1 MKWLKDVVMEWLNI
15 FIGLIVS
22 YNIKIKLKIIFRKF
36 LIYTIILS
44 KKEYRYIYIYINHQ
58 QVWYN

>member
-44 KKEYRYIYIYINHQ
+44 KKEYRYIYIYI
-58 QVWYN
+58 